1 MRKLLF
7 FFIVI
12 FSCQTENKSFE
23 LLSYI
28 DFKNKIELSDV
39 RLIDVR
45 TPMEFSQGNINGSV
59 NVDFNNEEE
68 FLNYFNE
75 LDKTEPVFLYCRSGN
90 RSKKSADKL
99 INLGFSKIYDLE
111 GGFIEWNFNEL
122 KNFKP

>member
-28 DFKNKIELSDV
+28 DFKNKIELSGV

>member
-59 NVDFNNEEE
+59 NVDFKNEEV

-111 GGFIEWNFNEL
+111 GGFIEWNLNEL

>member
-7 FFIVI
+7 FFVVI

-28 DFKNKIELSDV
+28 DFKNKIELSGV

-45 TPMEFSQGNINGSV
+45 TPMEFSQGNINGSI

-90 RSKKSADKL
+90 RSRKSADKL

-111 GGFIEWNFNEL
+111 GGFIQWNFNEL

>member
-59 NVDFNNEEE
+59 NVDFKNGEE
-68 FLNYFNE
+68 FLNYFNK

-90 RSKKSADKL
+90 RSRKSADKL

>member
-28 DFKNKIELSDV
+28 NFKNKIELSGV

-90 RSKKSADKL
+90 RSRESADKL

>member
-1 MRKLLF
+1 MRKLLLF
-7 FFIVI
+7 FVV

-28 DFKNKIELSDV
+28 DFKKKIELSDV

-45 TPMEFSQGNINGSV
+45 TPLEFSQGNINGSI
-59 NVDFNNEEE
+59 NVDFKNEDE

-75 LDKTEPVFLYCRSGN
+75 LDKTEPVFIYCRSGN

-111 GGFIEWNFNEL
+111 GGFIEWNLNEL

>member
-7 FFIVI
+7 FFIAI

-28 DFKNKIELSDV
+28 DFKNKIELSGV

-90 RSKKSADKL
+90 RSRKSADKL

>member
-7 FFIVI
+7 FFVVI
-12 FSCQTENKSFE
+12 ISCQIENKSFE
-23 LLSYI
+23 ILSYI
-28 DFKNKIELSDV
+28 DFKNKIEFSGV

-45 TPMEFSQGNINGSV
+45 TPLEFSQGNINGSV
-59 NVDFNNEEE
+59 NVDFKNEKE

-75 LDKTEPVFLYCRSGN
+75 LDKTEPLFLYCRSGN

-111 GGFIEWNFNEL
+111 GGFIEWNLNEL

>member
-28 DFKNKIELSDV
+28 DFKNKIELSGV

-90 RSKKSADKL
+90 RSKKSSEILKK
-99 INLGFSKIYDLE
+99 IGFVKVYDLL
-111 GGFIEWNFNEL
+111 GGF
-122 KNFKP
+122 KNWIKNSN

>member
-7 FFIVI
+7 FFVVI

-28 DFKNKIELSDV
+28 DFKNKIELSGV

-45 TPMEFSQGNINGSV
+45 TPTEFSQGNINGSV

-90 RSKKSADKL
+90 RSRKSVDKL

>member
-45 TPMEFSQGNINGSV
+45 TPMEFSQGNISGSV
-59 NVDFNNEEE
+59 NIDFKNEQE

-90 RSKKSADKL
+90 RSRKSTDKL

-111 GGFIEWNFNEL
+111 GGFIEWNLNEL

>member
-7 FFIVI
+7 FFVVI
-12 FSCQTENKSFE
+12 ISCQIENKSFE
-23 LLSYI
+23 ILSYI
-28 DFKNKIELSDV
+28 DFKNKIEFSGV

-45 TPMEFSQGNINGSV
+45 TPLEFSQGNINGSV
-59 NVDFNNEEE
+59 NVDFKNEQE

-75 LDKTEPVFLYCRSGN
+75 LDKTEPLFLYCRSGN

-111 GGFIEWNFNEL
+111 GGFIEWNLNEL

>member
-75 LDKTEPVFLYCRSGN
+75 LDKTKPVFLYCRSGN
-90 RSKKSADKL
+90 RSRKSADKL

>member
-7 FFIVI
+7 FFVVI

-23 LLSYI
+23 LLSYT
-28 DFKNKIELSDV
+28 DFKNKIELSVV

-90 RSKKSADKL
+90 RSRESADKL

-111 GGFIEWNFNEL
+111 VGFIEWIFNEL

>member
-1 MRKLLF
+1 MRKFLF

-23 LLSYI
+23 LLSYF

-59 NVDFNNEEE
+59 NVDFKNEEE
-68 FLNYFNE
+68 FLNYFNK

-90 RSKKSADKL
+90 RSRKSADKL

>member
-7 FFIVI
+7 FFVVI
-12 FSCQTENKSFE
+12 FSCQSENKSFE

-28 DFKNKIELSDV
+28 DFKNKIELSGV

-59 NVDFNNEEE
+59 NVDFKNEEE

-90 RSKKSADKL
+90 RSKKSANKL

-111 GGFIEWNFNEL
+111 GGFIEWNLNEL

>member
-90 RSKKSADKL
+90 RSRKSADKL

>member
-7 FFIVI
+7 FFVVI
-12 FSCQTENKSFE
+12 FSCQNENKSFE
-23 LLSYI
+23 LLSYL
-28 DFKNKIELSDV
+28 DFKNKIELSGV

-59 NVDFNNEEE
+59 NVDFKNEEE

-111 GGFIEWNFNEL
+111 GGFIEWNLNEL

>member
-28 DFKNKIELSDV
+28 DFKNKIELSVV

-45 TPMEFSQGNINGSV
+45 TPMEFSQGNINGSI

-90 RSKKSADKL
+90 RSRKSADKL

>member
-12 FSCQTENKSFE
+12 FSCQNENKSFE
-23 LLSYI
+23 LLSYL
-28 DFKNKIELSDV
+28 DFKNKIELSGV

-59 NVDFNNEEE
+59 NVDFKNEEE
-68 FLNYFNE
+68 FLNYFYE

-122 KNFKP
+122 KNINP

>member
-7 FFIVI
+7 FLIVI

-90 RSKKSADKL
+90 RSRKSADKL

>member
-28 DFKNKIELSDV
+28 DFKNKIELSGV

-90 RSKKSADKL
+90 RSRKSADKL

>member
-45 TPMEFSQGNINGSV
+45 TPMEFSQGNINGSI

-90 RSKKSADKL
+90 RSRKSADKL